1 MNQTDWG
8 SKIFGDFQTGLFQ
21 LDCSD
26 CETEEVYRKIS
37 DLDPSVA

>member
-8 SKIFGDFQTGLFQ
+8 SLIFGEFETDLFH
-21 LDCSD
+21 LDCRD

-37 DLDPSVA
+37 DSS